1 MFVIQLAAASGL
13 DVITTA
19 SPQNFDL
26 LKSFGAQHVL
36 DYTSPTVIE
45 DISKLTHGRL
55 EYIFDCHSTDNSTQT
70 AVKCLPGAGG
80 KIATLLFVD
89 ESTLDRKVEVYV
101 PLLYK
106 ISGKGFPFAGRT
118 MAASEE
124 DKRWGEEW
132 CEKLKIKA
140 SEEERMVDLRLWR
153 RGSSLCRK
161 GRCML
166 RSWCMRFVRSE
177 ILDFAL
183 R

>member
-19 SPQNFDL
+19 SPRNFDL
-26 LKSFGAQHVL
+26 LKSFGAQHVF

-124 DKRWGEEW
+124 DKSWGEEW
-132 CEKLKIKA
+132 CDKLGQLLAQGKIKGNPVKVMGGLEA
-140 SEEERMVDLRLWR
+140 VAEGFKFMQEGKVHAQKLVYEV
-153 RGSSLCRK
+153 CK
-161 GRCML
+161 
-166 RSWCMRFVRSE
+166 E
-177 ILDFAL
+177 
-183 R
+183 